1 MELFEWGAGSMYVGR
16 KSVARR
22 LGIAADGW
30 MRILN
35 FICNFISSLVF
46 FSLGLGVY
54 QVWFFSVT
62 GWPDLRR
69 LFAKS

>member
-1 MELFEWGAGSMYVGR
+1 
-16 KSVARR
+16 
-22 LGIAADGW
+22 
-30 MRILN
+30 MRILH

-54 QVWFFSVT
+54 QAWFFSFV

-69 LFAKS
+69 LFIKI